1 MKNFIK
7 IIYSPGGEN
16 ESGNNASEKKE
27 DQQEDVQKTPVN
39 KEEHKTVVQKI
50 KDALRDWSNK
60 DEADQEYDDTKV

>member
-16 ESGNNASEKKE
+16 ESGNNASDNKE
-27 DQQEDVQKTPVN
+27 DQQEDAQKTPVN

>member
-16 ESGNNASEKKE
+16 ESGNIASDNKK
-27 DQQEDVQKTPVN
+27 DQQEDAQKTPVN

>member
-16 ESGNNASEKKE
+16 ESGNSASDNKE
-27 DQQEDVQKTPVN
+27 DQQEDAQKTSVN

-50 KDALRDWSNK
+50 KEALRDWSNK
-60 DEADQEYDDTKV
+60 DEADQEFDDTKV

>member
-16 ESGNNASEKKE
+16 ESGNSASDNKE
-27 DQQEDVQKTPVN
+27 DQQEDAQKTSVN

-60 DEADQEYDDTKV
+60 DEADQEFDDTKV